1 MNNRNIT
8 GEQITLMTDE
18 ELIHGCIKGKESYQ
32 YEVYRRFSPKMFG
45 VCLRY
50 CASREEAEDVL
61 QDGFIKVFNKIDTFK
76 FNGSFEGWIRKI
88 MVNTALRNKY
98 THFRAHEV
106 NTLEGVEHPTID
118 EKITSNLSTMD
129 LMKLVNELPTGY
141 KLVFN
146 MFAIEGYSHK
156 EIAEMLQIQEATS
169 RSQFLR
175 ARQFLRE
182 KLEKIEIK

>member
-1 MNNRNIT
+1 
-8 GEQITLMTDE
+8 
-18 ELIHGCIKGKESYQ
+18 
-32 YEVYRRFSPKMFG
+32 
-45 VCLRY
+45 
-50 CASREEAEDVL
+50 
-61 QDGFIKVFNKIDTFK
+61 
-76 FNGSFEGWIRKI
+76 